1 MTFRE
6 KIMEDKLRAER
17 RGEFIGKKTPEAE
30 S

>member
-6 KIMEDKLRAER
+6 KMIEDKLGAER
-17 RGEFIGKKTPEAE
+17 RGEFIGKRTPEAE